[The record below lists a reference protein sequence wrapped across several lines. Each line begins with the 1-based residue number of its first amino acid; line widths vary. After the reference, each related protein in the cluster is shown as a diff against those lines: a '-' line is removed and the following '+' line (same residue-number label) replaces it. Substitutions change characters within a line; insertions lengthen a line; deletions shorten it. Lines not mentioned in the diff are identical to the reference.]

1 MNRLVHL
8 SKLRQPLSQNISRLV
23 SSKATTDQFHCPD
36 ATPEEIRLVN
46 ERIKLRKALR
56 AEYLR
61 KVTDPH
67 STEPIVFD
75 PLMQRYYSMHMTL
88 TDRFIP
94 TFKNWCQYMLTCIIP
109 IVLFGI
115 YLQRSGEKFEKKI
128 RSGEVEYKDRLF
140 KYQ

>member
-1 MNRLVHL
+1 MNGIARLSNL
-8 SKLRQPLSQNISRLV
+8 KLPINYSLIRQV
-23 SSKATTDQFHCPD
+23 SSKASDPFHQPD
-36 ATPEEIRLVN
+36 ASPEEIRLVN

-61 KVTDPH
+61 KATDPH

-75 PLMQRYYSMHMTL
+75 PVMQRYYAMQMTL

-94 TFKNWCQYMLTCIIP
+94 TFKNWCQYMITCVIP
-109 IVLFGI
+109 IVAYAW
-115 YLQRSGEKFEKKI
+115 YLKYSTEKKEKKYRSGEI
-128 RSGEVEYKDRLF
+128 GYADRLF